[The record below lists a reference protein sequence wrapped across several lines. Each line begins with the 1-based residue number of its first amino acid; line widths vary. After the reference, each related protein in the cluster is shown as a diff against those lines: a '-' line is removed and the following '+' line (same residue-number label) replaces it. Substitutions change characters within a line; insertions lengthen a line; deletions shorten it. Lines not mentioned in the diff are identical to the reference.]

1 MRLRHEQAQR
11 LCRAVSTQPAPRT
24 LSATTS
30 NAMCEFAEQPTSG
43 AVCLATVG
51 AASLATL
58 PAVGI
63 LGTAGELP
71 TTTAYTSDVLLR
83 GDRAAASGLQCAPL
97 LEPQNVPLPQG
108 SDSEDMDTTTT
119 RKRLRPSEPGS
130 DDEGA
135 SRKLQAVGLAQT
147 SELTPNSHSRVA
159 GLTEHPLATATDST
173 NEGEFQQV
181 LSKAQKRRQRAA
193 IPQGIAGNNAPPPG
207 IGPASTSASPPPVSG
222 RSTGA
227 TSVMAPAAITG
238 TPATSVP
245 TPPPTACTVLFR
257 PAHNG
262 AAFPRTSRLAI
273 AQALSSMPGV
283 KEVRVNMKKNI
294 VAADAASPEWAE
306 RLLATSEIIG
316 MPVIA
321 RLPADRSQSSGVVHG
336 NYADDDLLANASSEA
351 VLRAAP
357 SSGGAAGSSSP
368 QASLA
373 GGKTYA
379 AVLGA
384 PVTEITN
391 STNDPLQAPLQQRG
405 RQANA
410 KKRGCAKPPSLQKE
424 ALHSASNEENKNLRL
439 LLRVVADLLPP
450 DSHQLRSICLQA
462 GGAPLPSSKH
472 G

>member
-1 MRLRHEQAQR
+1 
-11 LCRAVSTQPAPRT
+11 
-24 LSATTS
+24 
-30 NAMCEFAEQPTSG
+30 
-43 AVCLATVG
+43 
-51 AASLATL
+51 
-58 PAVGI
+58 
-63 LGTAGELP
+63 
-71 TTTAYTSDVLLR
+71 
-83 GDRAAASGLQCAPL
+83 
-97 LEPQNVPLPQG
+97 
-108 SDSEDMDTTTT
+108 MDTTTT

-147 SELTPNSHSRVA
+147 SKLTPNSPSRVA
-159 GLTEHPLATATDST
+159 GSTEHLLATATASA

-181 LSKAQKRRQRAA
+181 LSKAQKRRERAA

-245 TPPPTACTVLFR
+245 TPTADSL
-257 PAHNG
+257 HG
-262 AAFPRTSRLAI
+262 AISTGTQWCRLSPRTSRLVI

-283 KEVRVNMKKNI
+283 KEVRVNTKKNI
-294 VAADAASPEWAE
+294 VAADAASPESAE

-321 RLPADRSQSSGVVHG
+321 RLPADRSQSSGVVQGVHG
-336 NYADDDLLANASSEA
+336 NYTDDDLLANASSEPIPPTA
-351 VLRAAP
+351 SCGKGSGVWPQLKRRVPHTCRIGRRRRSYGLLPAAQ
-357 SSGGAAGSSSP
+357 GAAGSSSP

-391 STNDPLQAPLQQRG
+391 STNDPLKAPLQQRG
-405 RQANA
+405 RQSNA
-410 KKRGCAKPPSLQKE
+410 KKRGCAKPPSLQTE
-424 ALHSASNEENKNLRL
+424 ALHSACNEENKNLRL
-439 LLRVVADLLPP
+439 RLRVVADLLPP
-450 DSHQLRSICLQA
+450 DSQQLRSICLQA
-462 GGAPLPSSKH
+462 
-472 G
+472 